1 MTIIRFM
8 VPEIWS
14 VTESLS
20 FWTISLPFYPP
31 NNSENQI
38 FEKMK
43 KKKKKKKPKR
53 NYHFKNVYHKW
64 QSCDVWFLRYKA
76 RLREFLSFWTIF
88 CPFAPLATQKIKFS
102 KNEKNTW
109 TYYFTHVYHKWQS
122 YDTGIFP
129 STFLEP
135 VNDSKNSKLK
145 SSKKNRCHCR

>member
-1 MTIIRFM
+1 M

-43 KKKKKKKPKR
+43 KKKKKTPRDTIILHMYTINDNHVMHGSWDIKHDWE
-53 NYHFKNVYHKW
+53 NFYHFG
-64 QSCDVWFLRYKA
+64 
-76 RLREFLSFWTIF
+76 
-88 CPFAPLATQKIKFS
+88 PFFALFATQKIKFS